1 MTQQAIPNDRSIC
14 AKNGNL
20 IAGLDV
26 GTTGCK
32 VTVFTP
38 DGTRL
43 GREYRD
49 YATRR
54 GSGVHEVDAAA
65 LATGV
70 KEAVKAASARF
81 GRIDAMGVTSFGEAF
96 VLTDGEGRPLRPILL
111 CTDSRGAEEARAFS
125 TSFGAERAARIS
137 GVMPSESYSFPKMMW
152 IKAHEPEVFAR
163 AKYAMLVEDYVIYL
177 LTGERVIDHSLATRT
192 GAFDIHRLDWS
203 GDILDAAGL
212 PLSMFSKPVPAGT
225 VAGVTADGTAIVA
238 AGHDQVACA
247 TGAGAF
253 EPGTAA
259 EGAGTVEC
267 VTPVFRDIPDT
278 IAFQRDNY
286 CVVPYFGN
294 YVTYAFSHT
303 GGELLRWC
311 SEDLCGRS
319 HADLQAGVYD
329 GPTGLLVL
337 PHLAGAATPYM
348 DSGAKG
354 AIIGLTLGT
363 KARDVYLACME
374 AVAYEMRL
382 NRERLAA
389 SGVRYNR
396 LVATGGGAKSKL
408 WTQIKADVLGVPFD
422 TLEVED
428 AGTVGCAMM
437 AGVACG
443 AFRDLGEAKAM
454 MVKKTGSFEPDPARH
469 ARYAEVFERYVKL
482 YDAVRPLV

>member
-1 MTQQAIPNDRSIC
+1 MS
-14 AKNGNL
+14 L

-32 VTVFTP
+32 VTVFSP

-49 YATRR
+49 YAARR
-54 GSGVHEVDAAA
+54 GSGVHEVDAEA
-65 LATGV
+65 LAEGV
-70 KEAVKAASARF
+70 LGAVEAASARF

-96 VLTDGEGRPLRPILL
+96 VLMDGDGHPLRPILL
-111 CTDSRGAEEARAFS
+111 CTDSRGADETKAFVA
-125 TSFGAERAARIS
+125 SFGAERAARIS

-152 IKAHEPEVFAR
+152 IKAHEPEIFAR
-163 AKYAMLVEDYVIYL
+163 ARYAMLVEDYVIYL

-203 GDILDAAGL
+203 TEILDAAGL
-212 PLSMFSKPVPAGT
+212 PAGMFSRPVPTGT

-247 TGAGAF
+247 VGAGAF
-253 EPGTAA
+253 EPGKAA

-267 VTPVFRDIPDT
+267 MTPVFRDIPAT
-278 IAFQRDNY
+278 IGFQRDNY
-286 CVVPYFGN
+286 GIVPYFGN
-294 YVTYAFSHT
+294 YVTYAFSYT

-311 SEDLCGRS
+311 ADDLCGRT
-319 HADLQAGVYD
+319 HEELQSGAYD

-374 AVAYEMRL
+374 GVAYEMRL

-389 SGVRYNR
+389 SGVLFDR
-396 LVATGGGAKSKL
+396 LVATGGGARSKL
-408 WTQIKADVLGVPFD
+408 WMQIKSDVLGIPFD
-422 TLEVED
+422 ALEVED

-437 AGVACG
+437 AGVAAG
-443 AFRDLGEAKAM
+443 AFRDLKEAAAA
-454 MVKKTGSFEPDPARH
+454 MVKRTDTYEPDPARH
-469 ARYAEVFERYVKL
+469 ARYSDVYARYEKL
-482 YDAVRPLV
+482 YAAVRPLV

>member
-1 MTQQAIPNDRSIC
+1 M
-14 AKNGNL
+14 KL

-38 DGTRL
+38 DGKCL
-43 GREYRD
+43 GREY
-49 YATRR
+49 ATYKTTRT
-54 GSGVHEVDAAA
+54 SGVHEVDAAA
-65 LATGV
+65 LAAGV
-70 KEAVKAASARF
+70 KGVVDAATAKF
-81 GRIDAMGVTSFGEAF
+81 GHIDAMGVTSFGEAF
-96 VLTDGEGRPLRPILL
+96 VLTDGEGNPLRPILL
-111 CTDSRGAEEARAFS
+111 CTDSRGAEEARAFAA
-125 TSFGAERAARIS
+125 SFGDERAARIS

-163 AKYAMLVEDYVIYL
+163 AKFAMLVEDYVIYL

-192 GAFDIHRLDWS
+192 GAFDIHRLEWS
-203 GDILDAAGL
+203 AEILDAAGI
-212 PLSMFSKPVPAGT
+212 PLSLFSKPVPAGT
-225 VAGVTADGTAIVA
+225 VAGVTPSGIKVVA

-247 TGAGAF
+247 VGAGAF

-267 VTPVFRDIPDT
+267 VTPVFRDIPSG
-278 IAFQRDNY
+278 IGFQKDNY

-311 SEDLCGRS
+311 ADDICGRP
-319 HADLQAGVYD
+319 HAELQSGTYD

-337 PHLAGAATPYM
+337 PYLAGAATPYM

-354 AIIGLTLGT
+354 AIVGLTLGT
-363 KARDVYLACME
+363 KAREVYLACME

-382 NRERLAA
+382 NMERLAT
-389 SGVRYNR
+389 SGVKFDR
-396 LVATGGGAKSKL
+396 LVATGGGARSKL
-408 WTQIKADVLGVPFD
+408 WMQMKSDVLGIPFD
-422 TLEVED
+422 ALEVED

-443 AFRDLGEAKAM
+443 AFRDLSEAKSV
-454 MVKKTGSFEPDPARH
+454 MVRKAGSFEPDAARH

-482 YDAVRPLV
+482 YAAVRPLM

>member
-1 MTQQAIPNDRSIC
+1 M
-14 AKNGNL
+14 KL

-38 DGTRL
+38 DGKCL
-43 GREYRD
+43 GREY
-49 YATRR
+49 ATYKTTRT
-54 GSGVHEVDAAA
+54 SGVHEVDAAA
-65 LATGV
+65 LAAGV
-70 KEAVKAASARF
+70 KGVVDAATAKF
-81 GRIDAMGVTSFGEAF
+81 GHIDAMGVTSFGEAF
-96 VLTDGEGRPLRPILL
+96 VLTDGEGNPLRPILL
-111 CTDSRGAEEARAFS
+111 CTDSRGAEEARAFAA
-125 TSFGAERAARIS
+125 SFGAERAARIS

-163 AKYAMLVEDYVIYL
+163 AKFAMLVEDYVIYL

-192 GAFDIHRLDWS
+192 GAFDIHRLEWS
-203 GDILDAAGL
+203 AEILDAAGI
-212 PLSMFSKPVPAGT
+212 PLSLFSKPVPAGT
-225 VAGVTADGTAIVA
+225 VAGETPSGIKVVA

-247 TGAGAF
+247 VGAGAF

-267 VTPVFRDIPDT
+267 VTPVFRDIPSS
-278 IAFQRDNY
+278 IGFQRDNY

-311 SEDLCGRS
+311 ADDICGRP
-319 HADLQAGVYD
+319 HAELQAGTYD
-329 GPTGLLVL
+329 EPTGLLVL
-337 PHLAGAATPYM
+337 PYLAGAATPYM

-354 AIIGLTLGT
+354 AIVGLTLGT
-363 KARDVYLACME
+363 KARQVYLACME

-382 NRERLAA
+382 NMERLAA
-389 SGVRYNR
+389 SGVKFDR
-396 LVATGGGAKSKL
+396 LVATGGGARSKL
-408 WTQIKADVLGVPFD
+408 WMQMKSDVLGIPFD
-422 TLEVED
+422 ALEVED

-443 AFRDLGEAKAM
+443 AFHDLAEAKSV
-454 MVKKTGSFEPDPARH
+454 MVRKAGSFEPDAARH
-469 ARYAEVFERYVKL
+469 ARYADVFGRYVKL
-482 YDAVRPLV
+482 YAAVRPLM